1 MSENIKTGL
10 DNGVLSI
17 RFNRPEKRN
26 ALTQDMY
33 AAMADAL
40 SRSNTDDHVRVVF
53 LAGTADCFCA
63 GNDLGDFLAGTSNDQ
78 DRPSLRFLTG
88 IATAEKPIVA
98 AVGGPAIGVGMTML
112 LHCDL
117 VYAAENAKLHFPFVN
132 LAIVPEAGSTY
143 LLPRLIGHQRAA
155 ELFLLGEPFDAQTA
169 KELGIVNAVYP
180 EGELIERAYGKACTL
195 ARKAPLALRRTK
207 ALMKGQAAPLLERID
222 QEIELIGPMIASPE
236 AREVM
241 SAFMEKREPDFSK
254 IA

>member
-1 MSENIKTGL
+1 MSDYITTEL

-17 RFNRPEKRN
+17 RLNRPDKKN

-40 SRSNTDDHVRVVF
+40 SRSNTDDNVRVVF
-53 LAGTADCFCA
+53 LAGTKDCFCA
-63 GNDLGDFLAGTSNDQ
+63 GNDVGDFLAGSATNE
-78 DRPSLRFLTG
+78 DRPSLRFLRG

-98 AVGGPAIGVGMTML
+98 AVGGPAVGVGATML

-117 VYAAENAKLHFPFVN
+117 VYAADNAKLHFSFVN

-155 ELFLLGEPFDAQTA
+155 ELFLFGDPFDAQCA
-169 KELGIVNAVYP
+169 QDLGIANAVYP
-180 EGELIERAYGKACTL
+180 TGELIERAYEKASAL
-195 ARKAPLALRRTK
+195 ARKAPTATRRIK
-207 ALMKGQAAPLLERID
+207 ALMKGRAAPLLERMD
-222 QEIELIGPMIASPE
+222 EEVELIGPMLASPE

-241 SAFMEKREPDFSK
+241 SAFMEKRAPDFSK